1 MSKQIIYYDLHT
13 FFKYPF
19 VKFKVK
25 NKKGNKTE
33 IQVKSFNNSIKF
45 YLPRTPGYLEIIK
58 KMKNEYGNMSLYE
71 FDGYFKGE
79 FEPIKYTRLEIHT
92 NDINEA
98 KITKSAN
105 RMRKRLKQQSLAF
118 EYNNKLIIVEE

>member
-1 MSKQIIYYDLHT
+1 MTFIRFLNIHLSNSSSKIKKVIKQ
-13 FFKYPF
+13 KY
-19 VKFKVK
+19 K
-25 NKKGNKTE
+25 
-33 IQVKSFNNSIKF
+33 VKSFDNSIKF

-58 KMKNEYGNMSLYE
+58 KMKNEYENMSLYE

-98 KITKSAN
+98 KITRSAN
-105 RMRKRLKQQSLAF
+105 RMRKKLKQQSLAF